1 MNIMVRKGMPAK
13 HRPTPPCLP
22 ENVLR
27 LTRPQNGRN
36 HPLSTAGG
44 SD

>member
-1 MNIMVRKGMPAK
+1 MFSLITTAKMNDVD
-13 HRPTPPCLP
+13 
-22 ENVLR
+22 
-27 LTRPQNGRN
+27 PQVWLADGN